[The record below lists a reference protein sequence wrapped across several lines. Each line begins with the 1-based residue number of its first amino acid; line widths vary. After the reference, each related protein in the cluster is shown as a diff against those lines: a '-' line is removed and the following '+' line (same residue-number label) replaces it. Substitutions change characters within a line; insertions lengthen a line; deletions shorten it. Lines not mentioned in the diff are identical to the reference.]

1 LRSSIALTLAFVV
14 ALAGCAS
21 PTTKRVDV
29 TSQQTDVE
37 ARKQMDLLA
46 EDMVAERTRLHRVH
60 WKLVSHSAELCPKR
74 IQAAGVDVMALPKG
88 ELAASYSRLFGIKD
102 EPTVLSV
109 VPDGPADRAGIKAG
123 DVLVSM
129 WGLPIS
135 EYNVEVI
142 QERARNVKARV
153 VMPVQVRRDGRTLDL
168 TVEPVVSCDYPAIL
182 SPQQVL
188 NAFADGER
196 IFITRG
202 MMAFARTDDELAL
215 VVGHELAH
223 NTMRHIDA
231 RKSNAT
237 AGMVGDIALAIFR
250 AVPTADPASATRLP
264 RPIRRNSKPKRTTS
278 ACTCSPTAA
287 TRCRTPRSSGAAW
300 RRRIPATS
308 RGRTPPAI
316 RPLPIGWW
324 RWKKLPGRSRASA
337 PLPRRSFRCAR
348 MASPSSPARACCP
361 ARRPPRT
368 TRPIAC
374 SARRVNARGDETP
387 ARYRA
392 PGFPPFASVAG
403 GAAADADPCA

>member
-237 AGMVGDIALAIFR
+237 AGMVGDIALAI
-250 AVPTADPASATRLP
+250 L
-264 RPIRRNSKPKRTTS
+264 
-278 ACTCSPTAA
+278 
-287 TRCRTPRSSGAAW
+287 
-300 RRRIPATS
+300 S
-308 RGRTPPAI
+308 RGAYRGSSISNAAAQAYSQEFEAEADYVGLYMLANSGYSVQDAPKF
-316 RPLPIGWW
+316 W
-324 RWKKLPGRSRASA
+324 R
-337 PLPRRSFRCAR
+337 R
-348 MASPSSPARACCP
+348 MASANPSNIKGTHTASHPPTSYRMVALEEAAREIEGKRA
-361 ARRPPRT
+361 T
-368 TRPIAC
+368 
-374 SARRVNARGDETP
+374 SASLVPLRKDGK
-387 ARYRA
+387 
-392 PGFPPFASVAG
+392 PFVAG
-403 GAAADADPCA
+403 EGLLPGTQATPNDTANCMLGTEGQCTRR